1 MLSKL
6 FRHHRST
13 KPRYYAQGLF
23 FGLFLLF
30 AVVAQIKPVFGLV
43 GLGTL
48 AILAAGVVELHSQ
61 RIWDEYRKGYK
72 KQRRFTGIWHEPKE
86 IYFQLNVY
94 VLWPLVALLGALCL
108 WAGYRLA

>member
-6 FRHHRST
+6 FRHHRTS
-13 KPRYYAQGLF
+13 KPRYIQVLF

-30 AVVAQIKPVFGLV
+30 AIVAQVKPVFGLV

-48 AILAAGVVELHSQ
+48 AILAAGVVELHSR

-72 KQRRFTGIWHEPKE
+72 KQRRFTGLWHEPKE
-86 IYFQLNVY
+86 IYFRLNIY

-108 WAGYRLA
+108 WVGYRLA

>member
-6 FRHHRST
+6 FRHHRKA
-13 KPRYYAQGLF
+13 KPQYAQGLF
-23 FGLFLLF
+23 LGLLIFF
-30 AVVAQIKPVFGLV
+30 TVVTQIKPTFGLV

-48 AILAAGVVELHSQ
+48 ALLAAGVVELNGQ

-72 KQRRFTGIWHEPKE
+72 KQRRFTGLWHEPKDV
-86 IYFQLNVY
+86 YFKLNVY

>member
-6 FRHHRST
+6 FHHHRKA
-13 KPRYYAQGLF
+13 KPRYAE
-23 FGLFLLF
+23 GLFLGLLLMF
-30 AVVAQIKPVFGLV
+30 ALLTQIKPAFGLV

-48 AILAAGVVELHSQ
+48 AILAAGVVELNSQ

-72 KQRRFTGIWHEPKE
+72 KQRRFTGFWHEPKD
-86 IYFQLNVY
+86 IYFKLNVY